1 MDPNKLWLYIYAVG
15 TLDAVIP
22 LVNEVC
28 QELAM
33 VVYRAREQHDEVVDA
48 MIKQVVEHLSRA
60 WELAAQARKQI
71 NVLIPPPPKV

>member
-1 MDPNKLWLYIYAVG
+1 MDFNKVWLYVYAVA

-33 VVYRAREQHDEVVDA
+33 VVYRAREQQDEVVDA
-48 MIKQVVEHLSRA
+48 MVNQVVEHLSQA
-60 WELAAQARKQI
+60 WQLAAQARKQI